1 MSQFHRSGD
10 TLEEH
15 EETTRSTGSRLAD
28 FGDRIARAF
37 TPNDRGRVDELATE
51 PGVDPEYEL
60 LEAEPEPKPDIAAR
74 FPVGPFGYNRAS
86 VDQYLIEVERELAE
100 LRRQRPGGMSI
111 NEEIERLGEQT
122 ASILVVA
129 HDQANETTRRAQ
141 EQADETTRRAQE
153 QADETTRRAQEQAD
167 RCIADAAANAVA
179 ITAQA
184 KKQLRELDNETDSVW
199 HERRRLID
207 DVRTTATVLIT
218 LAEEAIERFPED
230 DKSVTESIPAVHA
243 ATWPGDEP
251 TESVAPEA
259 VWPGENG
266 QAPVPEAAWPREE
279 PSQAPVRQ
287 SVWPVQDHP
296 A

>member
-10 TLEEH
+10 TPEEH
-15 EETTRSTGSRLAD
+15 EESARSTGSRLAGL
-28 FGDRIARAF
+28 GDRIARAF
-37 TPNDRGRVDELATE
+37 TPHDRDGEDELAME
-51 PGVDPEYEL
+51 PGVDPHYEL
-60 LEAEPEPKPDIAAR
+60 LESEPEAEPEVGAR
-74 FPVGPFGYNRAS
+74 FPVGPFGYNRAA

-100 LRRQRPGGMSI
+100 LRNQHPGGMRI

-141 EQADETTRRAQE
+141 EQAD
-153 QADETTRRAQEQAD
+153 

-179 ITAQA
+179 ITEQA
-184 KKQLRELDNETDSVW
+184 KTQLRELDNETDSVW

-207 DVRTTATVLIT
+207 DVRATATALIT

-230 DKSVTESIPAVHA
+230 DRTESVPAVQA
-243 ATWPGDEP
+243 AAWSGVQP
-251 TESVAPEA
+251 TERVAPEA
-259 VWPGENG
+259 VWPRENG
-266 QAPVPEAAWPREE
+266 GRAPVHEAASPAEE
-279 PSQAPVRQ
+279 PPQAPVRK
-287 SVWPVQDHP
+287 SVWPGQDHP

>member
-15 EETTRSTGSRLAD
+15 EETIRSTGSRLAG

-37 TPNDRGRVDELATE
+37 TPHDRDRVDELTME

-60 LEAEPEPKPDIAAR
+60 LETAPDADSDVGAR
-74 FPVGPFGYNRAS
+74 FAVGPFGYNRAA

-100 LRRQRPGGMSI
+100 LRSQRPGGMSI
-111 NEEIERLGEQT
+111 NDEIERLGEQT

-141 EQADETTRRAQE
+141 EQAD
-153 QADETTRRAQEQAD
+153 
-167 RCIADAAANAVA
+167 RCIADAASNAVA
-179 ITAQA
+179 ITEQA

-207 DVRTTATVLIT
+207 DVRATATALIT

-230 DKSVTESIPAVHA
+230 GQSVTESIPAVQ
-243 ATWPGDEP
+243 ATAWPADEP
-251 TESVAPEA
+251 TERVTPPA
-259 VWPGENG
+259 VWPDENPR
-266 QAPVPEAAWPREE
+266 QAAAHEAAWPGQE
-279 PSQAPVRQ
+279 PPQTPVRK
-287 SVWPVQDHP
+287 SVWPVRDHS

>member
-10 TLEEH
+10 TPEEH
-15 EETTRSTGSRLAD
+15 EETIRSTGSRLAG

-37 TPNDRGRVDELATE
+37 TTHDRGGVDELAME
-51 PGVDPEYEL
+51 PGVDPQHEL
-60 LEAEPEPKPDIAAR
+60 LETEAEAEPDVGAR
-74 FPVGPFGYNRAS
+74 FPVGPFGYNRAA

-100 LRRQRPGGMSI
+100 LRSHPGGMSI

-129 HDQANETTRRAQ
+129 HDQAHETTRRA
-141 EQADETTRRAQE
+141 E
-153 QADETTRRAQEQAD
+153 EQAD

-179 ITAQA
+179 ITEQA

-199 HERRRLID
+199 RERRRLID
-207 DVRTTATVLIT
+207 DVRATATALIT

-230 DKSVTESIPAVHA
+230 DKSVTESIPV
-243 ATWPGDEP
+243 
-251 TESVAPEA
+251 V
-259 VWPGENG
+259 
-266 QAPVPEAAWPREE
+266 QAAAWPAEE
-279 PSQAPVRQ
+279 PPQAPVRK
-287 SVWPVQDHP
+287 SVWPVEDHS